1 MTSSKLIRICADCRH
16 CTSRREF
23 FLIPT
28 EFCSHPRAV
37 DIVTGRA
44 WQRCVELRHQKSR
57 LCGER
62 GRLWEPVN
70 VVEPPQPPAT
80 WSETT
85 EVSGY
90 STAAVLK
97 IIDRMKP
104 R

>member
-1 MTSSKLIRICADCRH
+1 MKPIRICADCRH

-44 WQRCVELRHQKSR
+44 WQRCIELRHQKSR

-62 GRLWEPVN
+62 GRLWEPVD
-70 VVEPPQPPAT
+70 VIEAPRDEPLG
-80 WSETT
+80 
-85 EVSGY
+85 EVSPIPFRA
-90 STAAVLK
+90 TAK